1 MNSNR
6 WVALSAAVSMAGF
19 ATPAMAQDAGEPGVI
34 AEAPPETAVT
44 EGTVFDGDYLS
55 VGVGVAY
62 GASYSGSDDYRAFLL
77 PIVQGSIGGVD
88 IDPRPAGVALDFIPD
103 GDAGP
108 NFSAGPVIRINRD
121 RVDIDRI
128 DDEVVELYG
137 ELDTAVEVG
146 PSVGVSFPAVLN
158 PFDSLTFNVDAA
170 WDIAGAHSG
179 MSISPSIAYF
189 TPLSR
194 GIAASLAFS
203 TNYIDDDYA
212 DYYYSV
218 PTIVNVA
225 PGDDFLPGFEA
236 DGGFESVGVNLLLGV
251 DLNGDVT
258 DGGLALVGIGGYS
271 RLLGDAADTP
281 FTSIRGD
288 ADQFL
293 IALGIGYTF

>member
-1 MNSNR
+1 MNSIR
-6 WVALSAAVSMAGF
+6 WAVAVTAASMTGVAAPVF
-19 ATPAMAQDAGEPGVI
+19 AQDAGEPGVV
-34 AEAPPETAVT
+34 AEAPPETASTV
-44 EGTVFDGDYLS
+44 GTVFDGDYLS
-55 VGVGVAY
+55 IGVGVAY
-62 GASYSGSDDYRAFLL
+62 GASYSGSDDYQAFVL
-77 PIVQGSIGGVD
+77 PIVQGSLGGVA
-88 IDPRPAGVALDFIPD
+88 IDPRPAGVALNFIPD
-103 GDAGP
+103 SADGP
-108 NFSAGPVIRINRD
+108 SFSGGPVIRINRD

-128 DDEVVELYG
+128 DDDIVELYG
-137 ELDTAVEVG
+137 ELDTAIEVG

-158 PFDSLTFNVDAA
+158 PFDSLSFNLDAT

-179 MSISPSIAYF
+179 MSVSPSIAYF

-225 PGDDFLPGFEA
+225 PDDNFLPGFEA

-293 IALGIGYTF
+293 VAIGLGYTF